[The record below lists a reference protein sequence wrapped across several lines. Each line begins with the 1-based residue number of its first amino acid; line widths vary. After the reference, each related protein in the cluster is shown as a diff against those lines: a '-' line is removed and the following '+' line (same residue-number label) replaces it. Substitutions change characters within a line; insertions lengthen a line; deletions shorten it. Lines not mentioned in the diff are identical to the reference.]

1 MIAKRT
7 LGETIFGILNIAVLT
22 ALGFSMLFPFIN
34 VLAKS
39 LSSSSAVASGTV
51 FLLPK
56 DIQFDTYKQVLQQ
69 GQLLMSFKNTV
80 FITVVGTA
88 LSMIITVMTAYPLSK
103 KYLKG
108 RRFVM
113 LLFVFSM
120 LFGGGMIPN
129 YLLMKTLGLLN
140 NIWALILP
148 PMMSTFN
155 MIVIKTFLESLPKS
169 VEESA
174 RVDGAS
180 SMRILFSI
188 VLPMA
193 LPSIATIGLF
203 YAVDYWNNYFSAVMY
218 ITEPALKPLPQ
229 YLYDLIADAV
239 NPDSITAANV
249 DQAMNATPEGIRCA
263 TIIVSTL
270 PILCVYPF
278 LQKYFVK
285 GITIGSVKE

>member
-1 MIAKRT
+1 MATKRT
-7 LGETIFGILNIAVLT
+7 FGESIFGIINIIFLT
-22 ALGFSMLFPFIN
+22 TLGFSMLFPFIN

-56 DIQFDTYKQVLQQ
+56 DIQFGTYKHVLHQ
-69 GQLLMSFKNTV
+69 GQLLTSFKNTV
-80 FITVVGTA
+80 FITVVGAA

-103 KYLKG
+103 KYLRG
-108 RRFVM
+108 RRFIM

-148 PMMSTFN
+148 SMMSTFN
-155 MIVIKTFLESLPKS
+155 MIVIKTFLESLPES

-188 VLPMA
+188 VFPMA
-193 LPSIATIGLF
+193 LPSIATVGLF

-218 ITEPALKPLPQ
+218 ITDPALKPLPQ